1 LAAPVSSPRIRVAAV
16 IPHGDGI
23 LVVRHRK
30 DGEMYH
36 LLPGGGVE
44 IGETVAAALRREVLE
59 ETGIECEPVTPL
71 FINDSIAPDGS
82 RHVLQLTFLVRPTGG
97 ALGAASADPRVDAVE
112 PVAFA
117 QLADLDLRPPMA
129 AELLR
134 AAAAGYSGCARYLG
148 PLWSEPGHGITEA
161 DRTPVT
167 DE

>member
-1 LAAPVSSPRIRVAAV
+1 LAAQASSPRIRVAAV

-30 DGEMYH
+30 DGETYH

-44 IGETVAAALRREVLE
+44 PGETLAEALRREVLE
-59 ETGIECEPVTPL
+59 ETGLACELVAPL
-71 FINDSIAPDGS
+71 FINDSIASDGS

-97 ALGAASADPRVDAVE
+97 ELGAASADPRVEAVE
-112 PVAFA
+112 PIAFA

-129 AELLR
+129 AALLE
-134 AAAAGYSGCARYLG
+134 AAAAGYTGGARYLG
-148 PLWSEPGHGITEA
+148 PLWSGADHGITEA
-161 DRTPVT
+161 DRPPET